1 MPPMIEKGRV
11 GEWPTELLPLSVRP
25 IVGAPLSPLV
35 AAMRGTAVEAQSVL
49 NFGGGL
55 LYRFGW
61 MLAAFGIAAR
71 RFKWE

>member
-1 MPPMIEKGRV
+1 M
-11 GEWPTELLPLSVRP
+11 GEWPTELLPESGRP
-25 IVGAPLSPLV
+25 IVGALPLSPLV